1 MASFRTQVAL
11 FPLVIGLGLAVALA
25 GCGGSKSSSLGAQFT
40 ASTTATAPGLVKLIQ
55 KSKSGARVIVDVVI
69 YGPDAGLDLYAF
81 KFDVKIGDTSIV
93 KFVPQASYMQ
103 TALTAGMGQT
113 ISVNVDDSAADPSLV
128 KCSIQ
133 KTGGGTGNGIGGAS
147 AVVIELAFDA
157 KMSGATTLTLVGEGA
172 NPPQAFDST
181 NAPIAGVSFD
191 IASAGVKGV
200 TTGGGGG
207 GY

>member
-1 MASFRTQVAL
+1 MTSPHRNLARL
-11 FPLVIGLGLAVALA
+11 PLVVGLGLAVSLS
-25 GCGGSKSSSLGAQFT
+25 GCSSSKGTSLGAQFT
-40 ASTTATAPGLVKLIQ
+40 ASATAATPGTVKLVQ
-55 KSKSGARVIVDVVI
+55 KSKSGARMIVDVVI

-93 KFVPQASYMQ
+93 KFVPQAAYMQ

-113 ISVNVDDSAADPSLV
+113 ISVTVDDSAADPSLV

-133 KTGGGTGNGIGGAS
+133 KQGGGTGNGIASAS

-200 TTGGGGG
+200 ATGGGGG
-207 GY
+207 Y

>member
-1 MASFRTQVAL
+1 MRSPHTDLARLSLA
-11 FPLVIGLGLAVALA
+11 LGLALSVTLS
-25 GCGGSKSSSLGAQFT
+25 GCSSSKGTSLGAQFT
-40 ASTTATAPGLVKLIQ
+40 ASATATNPGTVKLVQ

-93 KFVPQASYMQ
+93 KFVPQAAYMQ
-103 TALTAGMGQT
+103 SALTAGMGQT
-113 ISVNVDDSAADPSLV
+113 ISVNVDDSVADPSLV

-133 KTGGGTGNGIGGAS
+133 KMGGGTGNGIAGAS

-157 KMSGATTLTLVGEGA
+157 KMSGGTTLTLIGEGA
-172 NPPQAFDST
+172 NPPQALDST

-200 TTGGGGG
+200 STGGGGG
-207 GY
+207 Y